1 MDYKASFFRLQVDF
15 AKRLAVVKKL
25 EFSRALLDYSTIFR
39 LLGANVALWG
49 RYLEK
54 LADTENQAD
63 FTVDFV
69 RQHYFTPKRTSFGCF
84 AYGLEENDTRLR
96 IHFENIEG
104 KGALSKERIAARHA
118 EIKAMLADAVAKY
131 PQLESIRGGSWLYNL
146 EAYRRLFPPS
156 FVAQPYVQEDEFQFL
171 ALWGQCL
178 SGTGEAN
185 PQTSAYLSEKV
196 AALEVDSDVQNCF
209 PYQVLGVLGK
219 VSDFR
224 DFYS

>member
-1 MDYKASFFRLQVDF
+1 MDYKASFFQLQIDF
-15 AKRLAVVKKL
+15 AKRLAEVTNL
-25 EFSRALLDYSTIFR
+25 EFSQALLDYSPIYR
-39 LLGANVALWG
+39 LIGADVALWN

-54 LADTENQAD
+54 LASTETQAD

-69 RQHYFTPKRTSFGCF
+69 RQHYFKPKRDSFGCF
-84 AYGLEENDTRLR
+84 AYGLEENNTRLR

-118 EIKAMLADAVAKY
+118 EIKAMLTDAVAKY

-156 FVAQPYVQEDEFQFL
+156 FVAEPYVQEEEFQFL

-185 PQTSAYLSEKV
+185 PQTSAYLLEK
-196 AALEVDSDVQNCF
+196 ATALEADSDVQNCF

-219 VSDFR
+219 VSDFG